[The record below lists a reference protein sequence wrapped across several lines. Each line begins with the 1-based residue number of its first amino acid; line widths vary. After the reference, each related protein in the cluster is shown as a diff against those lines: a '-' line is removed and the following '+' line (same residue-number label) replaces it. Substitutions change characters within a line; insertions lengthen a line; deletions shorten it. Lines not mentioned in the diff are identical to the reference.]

1 MPPQVEK
8 VGASLRHGFRK
19 KEEENVDNVIRPEGW
34 NIYELIPSIQWLFH
48 TFHGEFIINTAE
60 LRNSDDPA
68 HGCRCGFIRTARI
81 NAHLQTSD

>member
-19 KEEENVDNVIRPEGW
+19 KEEENVDDVIRPEGW

-48 TFHGEFIINTAE
+48 TFHGGGVIIN
-60 LRNSDDPA
+60 
-68 HGCRCGFIRTARI
+68 CRIKE
-81 NAHLQTSD
+81 Q